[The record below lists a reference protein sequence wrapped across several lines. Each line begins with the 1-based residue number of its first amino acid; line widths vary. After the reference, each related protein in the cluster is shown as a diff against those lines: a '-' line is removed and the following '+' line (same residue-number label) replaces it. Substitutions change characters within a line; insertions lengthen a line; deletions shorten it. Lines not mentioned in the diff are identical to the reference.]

1 MPIKFLNTVAVDTSV
16 LYVDT
21 INDRVGIGTTS
32 PSSLLHLSSAGSTV
46 LNIEATGANDSRLRI
61 TAGNSNISYVEFAD
75 PDDVD
80 TGEIRYEH
88 ATNNMQ
94 FRTAGNTER
103 MRIDSSGNVGIGTAP
118 DSDTELHVYRNGSAA
133 RVRVE
138 REFNPK
144 LDLESLN
151 GYAQVGTLN
160 NFPLAFQT
168 NGSERIRVTSTG
180 NVGIGTTSPG
190 AKLDVNGAGNFSGGT
205 VVSGIDTNTSVGVAL
220 AQGKYLYSDD
230 GNYLRKL
237 IGHNLNNSI
246 DIGQGGTSL
255 ISDIK
260 FFPGVSGNII
270 FYASGSE
277 NMRVNSTG
285 KVGIGTTNP
294 LAALDVNSNVHIDTY
309 AAGTTVAHDAGYIKL
324 LCDAKTGWAPGD
336 ELGKIEFYSTDA
348 SGIGTRNAASIRAVN
363 NQGNGSSTTTFEGE
377 LAFYTS
383 LYNTAEAEA
392 VRIDSAGNVGIGTT
406 SPSAKL
412 SVNGTTQLA
421 GEVSLPSTGTA
432 TASVNYPSQTLR
444 FTTSAWDTNNSVARD
459 VHWNIRNEGSSTIYP
474 DGTLAFYEESPS
486 YNHWKLKLPGRGS
499 GSTYIHP
506 DAALFNGRVN
516 IYESDTSNI
525 NISLHPG
532 GDSYFNGGNV
542 GIGTTSPDVK
552 LEVIDASPTD
562 GIVADFVNSTNAGG
576 TTAAIKLSNADS
588 EACDVILGANRIG
601 ANFGS
606 DFFISLSDSVDG
618 SNQERFRIT
627 EAGNVG
633 IGTSSFS
640 GKLSVYEGGSGVY
653 FTRLNGDNGTSGPA
667 LAFANDSTK
676 SIIASTGDG
685 IVFRTRAVGGAAFS
699 GSEKMRITSG
709 GDVGIGTTSPN
720 AKLNITAGDNGTAL
734 LLEATD
740 GTNTWKNITFKT
752 YVSQSQAANFSDSS
766 HIYTTSPGGATEWPF
781 TEYGA
786 LVIEGRDNGNSG
798 IALRTGNGSGQAT
811 RIAIRESGN
820 VGIGTT
826 GPATKL
832 HVGSTSTSGV
842 TTEEF
847 RLQSGTS
854 SGNGGTAIANLVTG
868 NFGTSGI
875 YFGNS
880 STYTSQ
886 DSYLKYSDSNNA
898 TVLGFSSSL
907 NLEQGAIGSIMY
919 INSIG
924 NVGIGTT
931 SPSSKLHVSG
941 AIQNDQFII
950 PNTAGSNGQVLKWP
964 ASGTTLEWGDASG
977 GGGDITEVIAG
988 TNLTGGGTSGA
999 VTLNMATGGIGSG
1012 TYGSTADGTKIDNI
1026 TVDAYGR
1033 VTAITTGATG
1043 SGNGT
1048 VTGSGTTNYVSK
1060 WTSSTAQGNST
1071 IYDNGNVGI
1080 GTTSP
1085 GETLTLQT
1093 QATGLGS
1100 EGIFIKNPFAGS
1112 SPIVNSKSPFLSLAT
1127 SNTSAYNSTIYMGRN
1142 ATATNQESKI
1152 EWSNANEAL
1161 SIYVAGQGS
1170 YREHV
1175 RFGNLSSGTPRTYFG
1190 GNVGIGTTSPATD
1203 LEIEGGDH
1211 LLQLS
1216 TTSSTGSPY
1225 LSFNQAGTRRSFIQH
1240 ADGGDTLKIASEY
1253 GGIGFF
1259 TGTSGT
1265 ETQKI
1270 TIQSGGNVGIG
1281 DTAPDAKLTVF
1292 RTDSTYAVNLS
1303 DTESRAGLSV
1313 KSSSNFDSK
1322 LTISSGASSRQYI
1335 QAVNNAATTGR
1346 DIAINPYGGNVGI
1359 GITSPAYDLEV
1370 DGMIAA
1376 TTSTANSASKGFA
1389 MKNGNYGT
1397 NKINSYYGAWVS
1409 SVSMYIGGYLGYSY
1423 QPIAASAFNV
1433 NSDYRL
1439 KSNVGPLENAISRLN
1454 QLEVHRF
1461 NWNDKLDDP
1470 KVDGFIA
1477 HEVKEIVPEAV
1488 TGEKDELWP
1497 DGNPKYQGIDQA
1509 KLVPLLTAALKEAI
1523 TKIETLET
1531 RIQTLENK

>member
-499 GSTYIHP
+499 GSTDIHP

-576 TTAAIKLSNADS
+576 TTAAI
-588 EACDVILGANRIG
+588 
-601 ANFGS
+601 
-606 DFFISLSDSVDG
+606 
-618 SNQERFRIT
+618 
-627 EAGNVG
+627 
-633 IGTSSFS
+633 
-640 GKLSVYEGGSGVY
+640 
-653 FTRLNGDNGTSGPA
+653 
-667 LAFANDSTK
+667 
-676 SIIASTGDG
+676 
-685 IVFRTRAVGGAAFS
+685 
-699 GSEKMRITSG
+699 
-709 GDVGIGTTSPN
+709 
-720 AKLNITAGDNGTAL
+720 
-734 LLEATD
+734 
-740 GTNTWKNITFKT
+740 
-752 YVSQSQAANFSDSS
+752 
-766 HIYTTSPGGATEWPF
+766 
-781 TEYGA
+781 
-786 LVIEGRDNGNSG
+786 
-798 IALRTGNGSGQAT
+798 
-811 RIAIRESGN
+811 
-820 VGIGTT
+820 
-826 GPATKL
+826 
-832 HVGSTSTSGV
+832 
-842 TTEEF
+842 
-847 RLQSGTS
+847 
-854 SGNGGTAIANLVTG
+854 
-868 NFGTSGI
+868 
-875 YFGNS
+875 
-880 STYTSQ
+880 
-886 DSYLKYSDSNNA
+886 
-898 TVLGFSSSL
+898 
-907 NLEQGAIGSIMY
+907 
-919 INSIG
+919 
-924 NVGIGTT
+924 
-931 SPSSKLHVSG
+931 
-941 AIQNDQFII
+941 
-950 PNTAGSNGQVLKWP
+950 
-964 ASGTTLEWGDASG
+964 
-977 GGGDITEVIAG
+977 
-988 TNLTGGGTSGA
+988 
-999 VTLNMATGGIGSG
+999 
-1012 TYGSTADGTKIDNI
+1012 
-1026 TVDAYGR
+1026 
-1033 VTAITTGATG
+1033 
-1043 SGNGT
+1043 
-1048 VTGSGTTNYVSK
+1048 
-1060 WTSSTAQGNST
+1060 
-1071 IYDNGNVGI
+1071 
-1080 GTTSP
+1080 
-1085 GETLTLQT
+1085 
-1093 QATGLGS
+1093 
-1100 EGIFIKNPFAGS
+1100 
-1112 SPIVNSKSPFLSLAT
+1112 
-1127 SNTSAYNSTIYMGRN
+1127 
-1142 ATATNQESKI
+1142 
-1152 EWSNANEAL
+1152 
-1161 SIYVAGQGS
+1161 
-1170 YREHV
+1170 
-1175 RFGNLSSGTPRTYFG
+1175 
-1190 GNVGIGTTSPATD
+1190 
-1203 LEIEGGDH
+1203 
-1211 LLQLS
+1211 
-1216 TTSSTGSPY
+1216 
-1225 LSFNQAGTRRSFIQH
+1225 
-1240 ADGGDTLKIASEY
+1240 
-1253 GGIGFF
+1253 
-1259 TGTSGT
+1259 
-1265 ETQKI
+1265 
-1270 TIQSGGNVGIG
+1270 
-1281 DTAPDAKLTVF
+1281 
-1292 RTDSTYAVNLS
+1292 
-1303 DTESRAGLSV
+1303 
-1313 KSSSNFDSK
+1313 
-1322 LTISSGASSRQYI
+1322 
-1335 QAVNNAATTGR
+1335 
-1346 DIAINPYGGNVGI
+1346 
-1359 GITSPAYDLEV
+1359 
-1370 DGMIAA
+1370 
-1376 TTSTANSASKGFA
+1376 
-1389 MKNGNYGT
+1389 
-1397 NKINSYYGAWVS
+1397 
-1409 SVSMYIGGYLGYSY
+1409 
-1423 QPIAASAFNV
+1423 
-1433 NSDYRL
+1433 
-1439 KSNVGPLENAISRLN
+1439 
-1454 QLEVHRF
+1454 
-1461 NWNDKLDDP
+1461 
-1470 KVDGFIA
+1470 
-1477 HEVKEIVPEAV
+1477 
-1488 TGEKDELWP
+1488 
-1497 DGNPKYQGIDQA
+1497 
-1509 KLVPLLTAALKEAI
+1509 
-1523 TKIETLET
+1523 
-1531 RIQTLENK
+1531 